1 METRGV
7 TGKGQRIF
15 TKTSEMYLSICRR
28 IGAFQVAPTDKQLQG
43 VLLFVGLGLL
53 TIGLAHGVDAQGT
66 TRTATYNDTRI
77 ASAVNVILAHIEGS
91 FGALVMV
98 AAGIGAIL
106 SSAFG
111 NYRAALALLVV
122 AVGSFILRSLIG
134 TFFNDSSIMKT

>member
-1 METRGV
+1 METVGV
-7 TGKGQRIF
+7 CAKAKKAAA
-15 TKTSEMYLSICRR
+15 KTHEMYLSACRR

-43 VLLFVGLGLL
+43 ILLLVGLGLI
-53 TIGLAHGVDAQGT
+53 TIGLAHGVDAQ

-134 TFFNDSSIMKT
+134 TFFNDTNIMRT